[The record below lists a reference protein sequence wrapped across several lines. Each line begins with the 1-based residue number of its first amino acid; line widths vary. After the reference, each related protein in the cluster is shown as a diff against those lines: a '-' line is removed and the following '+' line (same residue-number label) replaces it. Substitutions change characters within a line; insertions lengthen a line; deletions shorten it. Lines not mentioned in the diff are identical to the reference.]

1 MLKYNLCIIYAS
13 GYSWGLLHFLNNIG
27 DHQELKVHLTYS
39 LITEAGPFYT
49 LVITHFY
56 KIIPFTY
63 ITQTINMIY
72 RLMCFQNFYLILFC
86 VFSLTFLFTFTD
98 NFFCPCSCL

>member
-1 MLKYNLCIIYAS
+1 MHLVTRGAYYI
-13 GYSWGLLHFLNNIG
+13 FLNNIG
-27 DHQELKVHLTYS
+27 DNQELKVHLTYS

-63 ITQTINMIY
+63 ITQSINMIY

-86 VFSLTFLFTFTD
+86 IFSLAFLFTFSD

>member
-13 GYSWGLLHFLNNIG
+13 GYLWGILHFLNNIG

-49 LVITHFY
+49 LKSSH
-56 KIIPFTY
+56 
-63 ITQTINMIY
+63 
-72 RLMCFQNFYLILFC
+72 
-86 VFSLTFLFTFTD
+86 TFTRL
-98 NFFCPCSCL
+98 FHLRISPRQLI